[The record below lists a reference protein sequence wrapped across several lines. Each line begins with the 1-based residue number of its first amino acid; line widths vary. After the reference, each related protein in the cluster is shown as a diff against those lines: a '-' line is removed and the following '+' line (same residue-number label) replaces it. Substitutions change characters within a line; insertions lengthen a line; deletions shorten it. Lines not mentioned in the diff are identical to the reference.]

1 MSSVDR
7 SEIRNQ
13 LLSVMTADDLDVLL
27 PFLTQVSLTKGHVL
41 VDAGEGIQ
49 HCWFIEAGVV
59 SVVATTEDGN
69 QTEIG
74 MIGPEGLV
82 DVSVVHELERTP
94 LRSSMVSA
102 GCAYRIPTSV
112 LKEALQRS
120 DALRAML
127 LRYAHGFLIQ
137 IAGTTL
143 ANASFTVEVRLARW
157 LLMCHDR
164 IGGDELQV
172 THELLSLM
180 LNVRRA
186 GVTIALQ
193 ALQTANLVSAR
204 RGVVTILDRR
214 GLEACAGD
222 GYGPAERPRAKVS
235 GPALATRQGDGRA
248 GVF

>member
-1 MSSVDR
+1 MDLLIRPEV
-7 SEIRNQ
+7 RNQ
-13 LLSVMTADDLDVLL
+13 LLASMAAEDLAVLI
-27 PFLTQVSLTKGHVL
+27 PFLTEVVLAKGHVL
-41 VDAGEGIQ
+41 VEAGEGIQ
-49 HCWFIEAGVV
+49 HCWFIETGIV
-59 SVVATTEDGN
+59 SVVATARDGN

-102 GCAYRIPTSV
+102 GCAYRVPTSV
-112 LKEALQRS
+112 LREALQRS
-120 DALRAML
+120 DDLRALL
-127 LRYAHGFLIQ
+127 LRYAHGFLVQ

-164 IGGDELQV
+164 IDGDELQV

-193 ALQTANLVSAR
+193 ALQTAHLVSAR
-204 RGVVTILDRR
+204 CGVVTILDRR

-222 GYGPAERPRAKVS
+222 GYGPAERPPE
-235 GPALATRQGDGRA
+235 G
-248 GVF
+248 

>member
-1 MSSVDR
+1 MYRVNR

-13 LLSVMTADDLDVLL
+13 LLSAMAPVDLAMLL
-27 PFLTQVSLTKGHVL
+27 PFLAQVSLTKGDVI
-41 VDAGEGIQ
+41 VEAGEGIE
-49 HCWFIEAGVV
+49 HCWFIEAGIV

-94 LRSSMVSA
+94 LRSAMVSA
-102 GCAYRIPTSV
+102 GVAYRIPTSV
-112 LKEALQRS
+112 LREAVQRS
-120 DALRAML
+120 DALRAIL
-127 LRYAHGFLIQ
+127 LRYAHGFLVQ

-164 IGGDELQV
+164 IDGDELQV

-193 ALQTANLVSAR
+193 ALQTAHLVSAR
-204 RGVVTILDRR
+204 RGSVTILDRR

-222 GYGPAERPRAKVS
+222 GYGPAERPS
-235 GPALATRQGDGRA
+235 A
-248 GVF
+248 G